1 MGANAQL
8 SIIKGDG
15 TTSVL
20 SINNVLK
27 ATNADNLGSYPAS
40 DYVRSVNGV
49 TTDVSGITL
58 NGYVLT
64 IEE

>member
-1 MGANAQL
+1 MLN
-8 SIIKGDG
+8 
-15 TTSVL
+15 
-20 SINNVLK
+20 
-27 ATNADNLGSYPAS
+27 ATNATKLGGYAS
-40 DYVRSVNGV
+40 TDFVRTENGI